1 MNDLE
6 RIKEVILGSNR
17 FLITSHENP
26 DADAIGSML
35 SLGQALSKLDKL
47 TVFYNK
53 DGLPE
58 FLKFLP
64 GSEEIVSSL
73 ESISGDFDCT
83 MIVDSTGPS
92 RVGNDF
98 EKFLDNG
105 RCGTTIIVDHHT
117 TNKQSVDLYL
127 LDPNSS
133 STGMMIYFLIK
144 SLNIDVNP
152 DIATNLYT
160 TIIGDTGSFRHSN
173 TNPQTFRVAAELV
186 EYGAKPSEI
195 SQALYESETPERLK
209 LIGLILPTL
218 EVTDNGRIAS
228 VVLKKEMYSESG
240 TNKQDTDGIVNLPRS
255 IKGIQVA
262 VLFSELDK
270 IDEDESIW
278 KVSLRSK
285 GEVDVSM
292 IAERFCGGGHKKAA
306 GCVMKG
312 SLKDVKQKMYSILSK
327 GII

>member
-6 RIKEVILGSNR
+6 RIKEVIFVSNR
-17 FLITSHENP
+17 ILITSHENP

-35 SLGQALSKLDKL
+35 SIGLALNKLDKL

-53 DGLPE
+53 DGVPE
-58 FLKFLP
+58 VLKFLP
-64 GSEEIVSSL
+64 CSEEIVSSL
-73 ESISGDFDCT
+73 DLISGNFDCT
-83 MIVDSTGPS
+83 LIVDSTDTS
-92 RVGNDF
+92 RVGDNF
-98 EKFLDNG
+98 KNFLYTG
-105 RCGTTIIVDHHT
+105 RCGTTIIVDHHK
-117 TNKQSVDLYL
+117 TNKHSVDLYL

-144 SLNIDVNP
+144 SLNIDITP

-209 LIGLILPTL
+209 LIGLVLPTL
-218 EVTDNGRIAS
+218 EVTNNGQVAS
-228 VVLKKEMYSESG
+228 VVLRKEMYTISG
-240 TNKQDTDGIVNLPRS
+240 TNREDTDGIVNLPRS

-306 GCVMKG
+306 G
-312 SLKDVKQKMYSILSK
+312 
-327 GII
+327 

>member
-1 MNDLE
+1 VNDLE

>member
-160 TIIGDTGSFRHSN
+160 TIISDTGSFMYSN

-240 TNKQDTDGIVNLPRS
+240 TNRQDTDGIVNLPRS

>member
-1 MNDLE
+1 VNDLE

-92 RVGNDF
+92 RVSNDF

-160 TIIGDTGSFRHSN
+160 TIIGDTGSFMYSN

-186 EYGAKPSEI
+186 EYGARPSEI